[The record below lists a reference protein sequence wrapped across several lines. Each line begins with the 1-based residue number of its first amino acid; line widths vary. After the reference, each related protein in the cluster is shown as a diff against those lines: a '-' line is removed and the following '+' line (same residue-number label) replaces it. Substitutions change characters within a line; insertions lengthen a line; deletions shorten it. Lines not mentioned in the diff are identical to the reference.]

1 MGEQRGHPVLALLRA
16 RLEARDR
23 PGARHDPHRLGLAI
37 QGGGMRGVISGGML
51 AALEDLGLGHAFD
64 GVYGS
69 SSGALNGAYS
79 YAGDNWKQL
88 AIYWEHLTDRRF
100 IDPFRALRGNLIG
113 LDYAFSYVVSQAVPL
128 DADAVLDSKVPLTV
142 AVTLV
147 DELRTE
153 AVSTFRDR
161 ADLLAA
167 LRASAWL
174 PLAVRGTAT
183 FRGRRAID
191 GALLTVHPC
200 RLALLDGCTHVLSL
214 STRPHGPYQLPGR
227 LLRSVQHR
235 ALERLCP
242 GLGARHLDALE
253 EYVADRAVLSRRTT
267 TPDEQPYVYDLAPS
281 RPLHALEQSRAKLIA
296 AATDARDLTLRELG
310 GAA

>member
-1 MGEQRGHPVLALLRA
+1 MGEQRGHPVLALLRT

-23 PGARHDPHRLGLAI
+23 PGARHDQHRLGLAI

-51 AALEDLGLGHAFD
+51 AALEDLGLWDAFD

-69 SSGALNGAYS
+69 SSGALNGAYA

-100 IDPFRALRGNLIG
+100 ISPLRGLTGNLIG
-113 LDYAFSYVVSQAVPL
+113 LDYAFDEVVGRAVPL
-128 DADAVLDSKVPLTV
+128 DADAVLDSKAPLTV
-142 AVTLV
+142 AITLV

-153 AVSTFRDR
+153 AVSSFAGP
-161 ADLLAA
+161 ADLVAA

-174 PLAVRGTAT
+174 PLAVRGTST

-191 GALLTVHPC
+191 GALLTVHPF
-200 RLALLDGCTHVLSL
+200 RLALLDGCTHVLCL
-214 STRPHGPYQLPGR
+214 STRPPGPYRLPGP

-235 ALERLCP
+235 VLERLRP
-242 GLGARHLDALE
+242 GLGDRHLAALE
-253 EYVADRAVLSRRTT
+253 EYVADRAVLSRRTNAAA
-267 TPDEQPYVYDLAPS
+267 PHLLELAPP
-281 RPLHALEQSRAKLIA
+281 RPLHALEQNRAKLIA
-296 AATDARDLTLRELG
+296 AATAARDLTLQALEG
-310 GAA
+310 VA